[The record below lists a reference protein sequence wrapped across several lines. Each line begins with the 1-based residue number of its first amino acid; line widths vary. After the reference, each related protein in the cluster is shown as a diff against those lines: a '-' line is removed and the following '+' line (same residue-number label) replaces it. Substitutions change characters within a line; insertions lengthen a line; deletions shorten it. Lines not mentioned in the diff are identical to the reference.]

1 MTEAREVLNRHTAAF
16 NAHDIDAL
24 LRVVSPAA
32 VWISPEGPAE
42 GHEEIASYIGHFFAA
57 FPDIRAL
64 VWETVDNGDLA
75 AEELM
80 MVGTH
85 AGTYL
90 MPGGRAVP
98 GTGRP
103 IQLRCC
109 SMCTVESG
117 LIVSLRFYFDQLE
130 LLAQLG
136 LLPGSEL

>member
-1 MTEAREVLNRHTAAF
+1 MTEARELLNRHTAAF
-16 NAHDIDAL
+16 NDHDIEAL
-24 LRVVSPAA
+24 LRVVSPGA

-42 GHEEIASYIGHFFAA
+42 GHEEIASHIGQFFTA
-57 FPDIRAL
+57 FPDVRAV
-64 VWETVDNGDLA
+64 VWETIDHGDLA

-85 AGTYL
+85 GGTYL

-109 SMCTVESG
+109 SMCTVEDG

-136 LLPGSEL
+136 LLPDSQV